1 MSAKPPADAANNF
14 AKPDANR
21 ILNLARGVLQTEAE
35 ALLELAPRLGDAF
48 VQAVQ
53 LILSTEGRVIV
64 SGMGK
69 SGHVARKMAATFA
82 STGTPA
88 YFVHPAEASHGD
100 LGMITG
106 ADVFL
111 ALSYSGESEELL
123 SILPVLRRRG
133 TQIIAL
139 TGNPQSTLAKEADV
153 ALDGSVAREACPHN
167 LAPTTSTTA
176 ALALGDALAVAL
188 LEARGFSPEDFAL

>member
-1 MSAKPPADAANNF
+1 MSAHPSADAVNNF
-14 AKPDANR
+14 AKPDTTR
-21 ILNLARGVLQTEAE
+21 ILDLARGVLQTEAE

-48 VQAVQ
+48 VAAVR
-53 LILSTEGRVIV
+53 LLLATEGRVIV

-69 SGHVARKMAATFA
+69 SGHIARKMAATFA

-88 YFVHPAEASHGD
+88 HFVHPAEASHGD

-123 SILPVLRRRG
+123 NILPVPVSY
-133 TQIIAL
+133 THL
-139 TGNPQSTLAKEADV
+139 TL
-153 ALDGSVAREACPHN
+153 
-167 LAPTTSTTA
+167 PTTSR
-176 ALALGDALAVAL
+176 V
-188 LEARGFSPEDFAL
+188 